1 MHFFGRVM
9 SNGIELLLLGM
20 TKKFDV
26 VSIGGIVRD
35 ITFYTD
41 KGRIIKTPDN
51 LTAQKMI
58 AFEYGAKINIF
69 NTNYALGGGASNT
82 AHVFSLLGLNTGI
95 IARIG
100 KDIEGESM
108 IKKSKEDGV
117 SVEAIQIDSALHTGF
132 SLILCSSR
140 KEHDHVVYTY
150 RGANENLDI
159 DEKILH
165 TMDAKWYFISSMCG
179 NNWLKTMKNIIA
191 YAKKKNIM
199 IAWNPGNLQLQAG
212 RKNIEKILKNVDV
225 LFLNKDEAIEL
236 VLSGVKIGK
245 RDPAFL
251 NKTLYLLHILNE
263 WGPKTVVITEGKKG
277 AYALRDDKVYKAK
290 SVKKKV
296 VDTTGVGDTFGASFV
311 TSLIE
316 EPRNIERAL
325 RWGVVNSAYN
335 LTKVGAQEGILTRQE
350 LLEKVNKS
358 QF

>member
-1 MHFFGRVM
+1 M
-9 SNGIELLLLGM
+9 
-20 TKKFDV
+20 KKTFDV

-69 NTNYALGGGASNT
+69 NTNYTLGGGASNT
-82 AHVFSLLGLNTGI
+82 AHVFSLLGLKTAI

-100 KDIEGESM
+100 KDIEGELM
-108 IKKSKEDGV
+108 MKKSKEDNISTDAV
-117 SVEAIQIDSALHTGF
+117 QIDSALHTGY
-132 SLILCSSR
+132 SLILCSSK

-150 RGANENLDI
+150 RGANENLVV
-159 DEKILH
+159 DEKVMNPL
-165 TMDAKWYFISSMCG
+165 DAKWYYISSMCG
-179 NNWLKTMKNIIA
+179 SNWLKTMKNIIA
-191 YAKKKNIM
+191 FAKKKNIK

-212 RKNIEKILKNVDV
+212 RKNIEKILKCVDA

-290 SVKKKV
+290 VVKKKV
-296 VDTTGVGDTFGASFV
+296 ADTTGVGDAFGASFV
-311 TSLIE
+311 ASMIE
-316 EPRNIERAL
+316 EPKNIERAL

-335 LTKVGAQEGILTRQE
+335 LTKVGAQEGVLTRQE
-350 LLEKVNKS
+350 LLEKIK
-358 QF
+358 